1 VIPQIAGTSNI
12 ATEEFA
18 GSSRVLVLGP
28 SLGTNATIWN
38 RPGKFFR
45 EEIDQLAW
53 DLPGHGK
60 SPAATEGFSI
70 DELADGVLQLV
81 DALAVDQFAY
91 AGTSISG
98 AVGLSL
104 ALRYPDRVK
113 AAAIVCSAPK
123 FGTPQAWLDRA
134 EQVRKQGTGSLIAAT
149 PGRWFTQ
156 KFIAKEPE
164 VVGEMLNMLLAA
176 DDASYAYACE
186 ALAGYDLTERLGEI
200 EPPVLVIS
208 GEQDPVATPAQAK
221 AMADAIT
228 NNTYIE
234 VFGVSH
240 QAGTEAPEVV
250 AKHINHFVRMYR

>member
-1 VIPQIAGTSNI
+1 
-12 ATEEFA
+12 
-18 GSSRVLVLGP
+18 
-28 SLGTNATIWN
+28 
-38 RPGKFFR
+38 
-45 EEIDQLAW
+45 
-53 DLPGHGK
+53 
-60 SPAATEGFSI
+60 
-70 DELADGVLQLV
+70 
-81 DALAVDQFAY
+81 
-91 AGTSISG
+91 
-98 AVGLSL
+98 
-104 ALRYPDRVK
+104 
-113 AAAIVCSAPK
+113 
-123 FGTPQAWLDRA
+123 
-134 EQVRKQGTGSLIAAT
+134 
-149 PGRWFTQ
+149 
-156 KFIAKEPE
+156 

-208 GEQDPVATPAQAK
+208 GEQDPVATPAQAQ